1 MLFNLSLKNIKKSLK
16 DYSIYFFTLVIAV
29 AIFYVFNSLDAQESM
44 IIMNESE
51 HETIQSITQ
60 VLGYVSVF
68 VSIILG
74 FLIIYSNNFLIKRR
88 KKEIGLYLT
97 LGMSKRKVSQI
108 LVFET
113 LLVGLI
119 SLVVGLLI
127 GVFLS
132 QGLSVV
138 TAKMFEADLS
148 TYKFIFSSQALY
160 KTILYFGII
169 FLLVMIFNVIT
180 LSKYKLIDLL
190 TAGKKNEKVKFRNK
204 YVLIISFI
212 LSICLIG
219 YAYKLLFDDALFMLG
234 KEALIMIICGSI
246 GTLLFFFSLA
256 GFALT
261 IIKKIKRIYFKDL
274 NMFNLKQIN
283 NKINTSVISTTIISL
298 MLLLTIGI
306 LATSISLANVYNA
319 DLSQNNPADFTL
331 YHNNEVYDNA
341 GLLEEKPNLDNI
353 TRNEEFKHYVK
364 EYVKYDVYNIE
375 SINFDSLLN
384 EKSKQELYEDY
395 GTLVD
400 DTTPIKVIKESAF
413 KQLMIMFNMDVI
425 DIDTN
430 EYLFL
435 ANIETV
441 LKYCNPAYESGNT
454 ITVDNK
460 TLTPGSDKILEIGI
474 ENYNSSGN
482 DGIIVLSDELLENKE
497 IVNTILIGNYQS
509 EDKEETEEEF
519 LTFLTSEGVDEVL
532 FRTKIGMEQSS
543 ASIRVLMTYVGLY
556 LGIIF
561 AISSV
566 TVLAIGELSSSS
578 DNKERYKTLKQ
589 IGASNK
595 MINKALFIQ
604 IFITFMLPLTVALI
618 HSFFAIREISTF
630 IEAMGNIDILNS
642 IIITSIF
649 IVIVYGGYFLATYL
663 CSKSIIKD

>member
-212 LSICLIG
+212 HMFNRICL
-219 YAYKLLFDDALFMLG
+219 
-234 KEALIMIICGSI
+234 
-246 GTLLFFFSLA
+246 
-256 GFALT
+256 
-261 IIKKIKRIYFKDL
+261 
-274 NMFNLKQIN
+274 
-283 NKINTSVISTTIISL
+283 
-298 MLLLTIGI
+298 
-306 LATSISLANVYNA
+306 
-319 DLSQNNPADFTL
+319 
-331 YHNNEVYDNA
+331 
-341 GLLEEKPNLDNI
+341 
-353 TRNEEFKHYVK
+353 
-364 EYVKYDVYNIE
+364 
-375 SINFDSLLN
+375 
-384 EKSKQELYEDY
+384 
-395 GTLVD
+395 
-400 DTTPIKVIKESAF
+400 
-413 KQLMIMFNMDVI
+413 
-425 DIDTN
+425 
-430 EYLFL
+430 
-435 ANIETV
+435 
-441 LKYCNPAYESGNT
+441 
-454 ITVDNK
+454 
-460 TLTPGSDKILEIGI
+460 
-474 ENYNSSGN
+474 
-482 DGIIVLSDELLENKE
+482 
-497 IVNTILIGNYQS
+497 
-509 EDKEETEEEF
+509 
-519 LTFLTSEGVDEVL
+519 
-532 FRTKIGMEQSS
+532 
-543 ASIRVLMTYVGLY
+543 
-556 LGIIF
+556 
-561 AISSV
+561 
-566 TVLAIGELSSSS
+566 
-578 DNKERYKTLKQ
+578 
-589 IGASNK
+589 
-595 MINKALFIQ
+595 
-604 IFITFMLPLTVALI
+604 
-618 HSFFAIREISTF
+618 
-630 IEAMGNIDILNS
+630 
-642 IIITSIF
+642 
-649 IVIVYGGYFLATYL
+649 
-663 CSKSIIKD
+663 